1 MSHPLYM
8 CRWGTI
14 GLVLLCATGTAAA
27 ETTLDIPARSQAAAS
42 PKQGWCA
49 ETAIQEAMLH
59 FGAYVPQQ
67 QINRAGEPSEPDL
80 YWGDI
85 PRALRVLGVRSE
97 TWSGR
102 GGRAAFTRWVRD
114 HLRRGHPVIAGV
126 KLYPTEHP
134 RWGLDHIVLIVGVD
148 DDGGMRI
155 NTTWGYQTRRSA
167 KALGSKR
174 RGMSLA
180 NRYGRQFAH
189 AITGLSRPSGPE
201 VKLEVGR
208 PKRGRLAATAIIT
221 RLERGASYTLRRNG
235 RVLERFTATGAVAR
249 RRLSIPAAA
258 TTRLEVS
265 VARAASRRRD
275 PASAVRR

>member
-1 MSHPLYM
+1 MR
-8 CRWGTI
+8 RWATM
-14 GLVLLCATGTAAA
+14 GLVLACATSAAA
-27 ETTLDIPARSQAAAS
+27 ETTVELDIPARNQASDS
-42 PKQGWCA
+42 PQQGWCA

-59 FGAYVPQQ
+59 YGAWVPQRR
-67 QINRAGEPSEPDL
+67 INRAGEPRNPDL

-85 PRALRVLGVRSE
+85 PAALRALGVRSE

-102 GGRAAFTRWVRD
+102 GGQRAFTRWVRA

-155 NTTWGYQTRRSA
+155 NTTWGYRTHRSA
-167 KALGSKR
+167 AELASTRK
-174 RGMSLA
+174 GMSLA

-189 AITGLSRPSGPE
+189 ALTGLARSRGPR

-208 PKRGRLAATAIIT
+208 AKRGRLAGTAVIDG
-221 RLERGASYTLRRNG
+221 LVRGRAYTLRRNG
-235 RVLERFTATGAVAR
+235 RVLERFTARAPTVR
-249 RRLSIPAAA
+249 RRLVIPAAA

-265 VARAASRRRD
+265 PGGAASRRRD
-275 PASAVRR
+275 RTTIEVRP